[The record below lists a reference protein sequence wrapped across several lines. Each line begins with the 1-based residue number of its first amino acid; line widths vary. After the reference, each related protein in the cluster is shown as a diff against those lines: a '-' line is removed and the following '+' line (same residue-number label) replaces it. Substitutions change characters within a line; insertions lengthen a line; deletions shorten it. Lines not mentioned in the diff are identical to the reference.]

1 MFPFFKNSIEHEI
14 SDLSKQI
21 IQEIQ
26 NEENFKTESVG
37 ITNGIEIIQEYL
49 NNKEFELAFEH
60 LEYIISE
67 CEFNLTSDQT
77 KRMDVVSHKLGKTK
91 M

>member
-1 MFPFFKNSIEHEI
+1 MSNIKNSIKHEI
-14 SDLSKQI
+14 ADLSKQI
-21 IQEIQ
+21 IHEIQ

-60 LEYIISE
+60 LEYVISE
-67 CEFNLTSDQT
+67 CEFVLLSEQKN
-77 KRMDVVSHKLGKTK
+77 RIDVVSHKLGKTK

>member
-1 MFPFFKNSIEHEI
+1 MSNIKNSIKHEI
-14 SDLSKQI
+14 ADLSKQI
-21 IQEIQ
+21 IHEIQ